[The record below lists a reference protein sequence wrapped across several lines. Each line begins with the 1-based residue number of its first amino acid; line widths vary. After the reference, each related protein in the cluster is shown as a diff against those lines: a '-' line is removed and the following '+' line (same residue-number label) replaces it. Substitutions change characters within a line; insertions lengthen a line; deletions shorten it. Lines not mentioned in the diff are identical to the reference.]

1 MTMKNFAFVL
11 ALVLFSSVA
20 IGQKVNYSGEWK
32 LNESKST
39 LGYDFSLAPA
49 SITITHTKK
58 ALDLKNVNVWDG
70 TEVVSESHIT
80 LDGKETENIGFGES
94 VAISTAEIDKATQAI
109 KIVTKG
115 NSEGVGDWTSTQN
128 MLLKEGNLVIQFE
141 AASDMG
147 EITETYVFD
156 KQ

>member
-1 MTMKNFAFVL
+1 MKNFALVL
-11 ALVLFSSVA
+11 VLVLFSSVV
-20 IGQKVNYSGEWK
+20 IGQKADYSGEWK
-32 LNESKST
+32 LNESKSE

-49 SITITHTKK
+49 SMTITHTKK
-58 ALDLKNVNVWDG
+58 ALDLKTVNVWDG

-94 VAISTAEIDKATQAI
+94 VTKSTAEVDKKTKAI
-109 KIVTKG
+109 IITTKG
-115 NSEGVGDWTSTQN
+115 SAEGVGDWTSTQN
-128 MLLKEGNLVIQFE
+128 MFMKEGNLVIQFE

-147 EITETYVFD
+147 EIAETYVFD